1 MNMKLTEFSL
11 WAFKLEL
18 GLARK
23 FTLFSRCV
31 CAHFER
37 HFVPIETDG
46 IYRVVVKLCGP
57 DERVGTTE
65 SSSSVIK
72 YYKTFDFDYFEGLNI
87 IAKKR
92 FLLDALYSS
101 LISLCDM
108 EGWPKSPFHEAYER
122 VIRENFVNIYTIKSK
137 LSRNKNM
144 SAELVVSHDEEIF
157 NCFILIKDKDGRA
170 LIKEHLFSEEPDEF
184 IFNARIG
191 DIRWVDKTTVR
202 YQSKDKKELGL
213 FDVGYVTSD

>member
-37 HFVPIETDG
+37 HFVPIETDS

-65 SSSSVIK
+65 LSSSVIK

-108 EGWPKSPFHEAYER
+108 EGWPKSHFHEAYER

-144 SAELVVSHDEEIF
+144 SAELVVSHDEAIF
-157 NCFILIKDKDGRA
+157 NCFIVIKDKDGRA
-170 LIKEHLFSEEPDEF
+170 LIKKHLFSEEPDEF

-191 DIRWVDKTTVR
+191 DIGWVDKTTVR
-202 YQSKDKKELGL
+202 YQSRDKKELGL
-213 FDVGYVTSD
+213 FDIGDVTSD